1 MGWVHLKMR
10 KAISLEIANQFIVF
24 FQGRFKWTQIL
35 FVKIK
40 NWGPVGKV
48 SLTCGD
54 IFYLQISFRMT
65 LVTCS
70 FTVSNKKCFRQ
81 QKEPI
86 IFEISI
92 PAKAMGSYRWQ
103 YFWNLQTTFPD
114 KILFVNVN
122 SARKTMLL
130 SECQSLF
137 VYLSMYFLTN
147 CFATSEG
154 KWRTR

>member
-10 KAISLEIANQFIVF
+10 KAISLEIANQFIIF

-54 IFYLQISFRMT
+54 IFYRQTSFRMT

-103 YFWNLQTTFPD
+103 YFWNLQTTSPD
-114 KILFVNVN
+114 KILFANVN
-122 SARKTMLL
+122 FLAKNYVIEWVSILI
-130 SECQSLF
+130 CLF
-137 VYLSMYFLTN
+137 IHVFPNKLF
-147 CFATSEG
+147 CHIRG
-154 KWRTR
+154 

>member
-10 KAISLEIANQFIVF
+10 KAISLEIANQFIIF

-54 IFYLQISFRMT
+54 IFYRQTSFRMT

-81 QKEPI
+81 QKVPI

-103 YFWNLQTTFPD
+103 YFWNLQTTSPD
-114 KILFVNVN
+114 KILFANVN
-122 SARKTMLL
+122 FLAKNYVIEWVSILI
-130 SECQSLF
+130 CLF
-137 VYLSMYFLTN
+137 IHVFPNKLFCYIR
-147 CFATSEG
+147 G
-154 KWRTR
+154 

>member
-1 MGWVHLKMR
+1 MGWVHLKIW
-10 KAISLEIANQFIVF
+10 KAISFEIANQFIIF

-54 IFYLQISFRMT
+54 IFYRQTSFRMT

-86 IFEISI
+86 IFEMSI

-103 YFWNLQTTFPD
+103 YFWNLQTTSPD
-114 KILFVNVN
+114 KILFANVN
-122 SARKTMLL
+122 FLAKNYVIEWVSILI
-130 SECQSLF
+130 CLF
-137 VYLSMYFLTN
+137 IHVFPNKLFCYIR
-147 CFATSEG
+147 G
-154 KWRTR
+154 

>member
-10 KAISLEIANQFIVF
+10 KAISLEIANQFIIF

-54 IFYLQISFRMT
+54 IFYRQTSFRMT

-81 QKEPI
+81 QKVPI

-103 YFWNLQTTFPD
+103 YFWNLQTTSPD
-114 KILFVNVN
+114 KILFANVN
-122 SARKTMLL
+122 FLAKNYVIEWVSILI
-130 SECQSLF
+130 CLF
-137 VYLSMYFLTN
+137 IHVFPSKLFCYIR
-147 CFATSEG
+147 G
-154 KWRTR
+154 

>member
-1 MGWVHLKMR
+1 MGWVHLKIW
-10 KAISLEIANQFIVF
+10 KAISLEIANQFIIF

-54 IFYLQISFRMT
+54 IFYRQTSFRMT

-86 IFEISI
+86 IFEMSI

-103 YFWNLQTTFPD
+103 YFWNLQTTSPD
-114 KILFVNVN
+114 KILFANVN
-122 SARKTMLL
+122 FLAKNYVIEWVSILI
-130 SECQSLF
+130 CLF
-137 VYLSMYFLTN
+137 IHVFPNKLFCYIR
-147 CFATSEG
+147 G
-154 KWRTR
+154 

>member
-1 MGWVHLKMR
+1 MGWVHLKIR
-10 KAISLEIANQFIVF
+10 KATSLEIANQFIIF

-103 YFWNLQTTFPD
+103 YFWNLQTTSPD
-114 KILFVNVN
+114 KILFANVN
-122 SARKTMLL
+122 FLAKNYVIEWVSILI
-130 SECQSLF
+130 CLF
-137 VYLSMYFLTN
+137 IHIFPNKLFCYIR
-147 CFATSEG
+147 G
-154 KWRTR
+154 

>member
-10 KAISLEIANQFIVF
+10 KAISLEIANQFIIF
-24 FQGRFKWTQIL
+24 FQGRFKWMQIL

-54 IFYLQISFRMT
+54 IFYRQTSFRMT

-103 YFWNLQTTFPD
+103 YFWNLQTTSPD
-114 KILFVNVN
+114 KILFANVN
-122 SARKTMLL
+122 FLAKNYVIEWVSILI
-130 SECQSLF
+130 CLF
-137 VYLSMYFLTN
+137 IHVFPNKLFCYIR
-147 CFATSEG
+147 G
-154 KWRTR
+154 

>member
-10 KAISLEIANQFIVF
+10 KAISLEIANQFIIF

-54 IFYLQISFRMT
+54 IFYRQTSFRMT

-81 QKEPI
+81 QKVPI

-103 YFWNLQTTFPD
+103 YFWNLQTTSPD
-114 KILFVNVN
+114 KILFANVN
-122 SARKTMLL
+122 FIAKNYVIEWVSILI
-130 SECQSLF
+130 CLF
-137 VYLSMYFLTN
+137 IHVFPNKLFCYIR
-147 CFATSEG
+147 G
-154 KWRTR
+154 

>member
-10 KAISLEIANQFIVF
+10 KAISLEIANQFIIF

-54 IFYLQISFRMT
+54 IFYRQTSFRMT

-103 YFWNLQTTFPD
+103 YFWNLQTTSPD
-114 KILFVNVN
+114 KILFANVN
-122 SARKTMLL
+122 FLAKNYVIEWVSLL
-130 SECQSLF
+130 FIYPCIS
-137 VYLSMYFLTN
+137 
-147 CFATSEG
+147 
-154 KWRTR
+154 

>member
-1 MGWVHLKMR
+1 M
-10 KAISLEIANQFIVF
+10 
-24 FQGRFKWTQIL
+24 
-35 FVKIK
+35 
-40 NWGPVGKV
+40 GKV

-54 IFYLQISFRMT
+54 IFYRQTSFRMT

-103 YFWNLQTTFPD
+103 YF
-114 KILFVNVN
+114 
-122 SARKTMLL
+122 
-130 SECQSLF
+130 
-137 VYLSMYFLTN
+137 
-147 CFATSEG
+147 
-154 KWRTR
+154 

>member
-1 MGWVHLKMR
+1 MGWVHLKIW
-10 KAISLEIANQFIVF
+10 KAISLEIANQFIIF

-54 IFYLQISFRMT
+54 IFYRQTSFRMT

-103 YFWNLQTTFPD
+103 YFWNLQTTSPD
-114 KILFVNVN
+114 KILFANVN
-122 SARKTMLL
+122 FLAKNYVIEWVSILI
-130 SECQSLF
+130 CLF
-137 VYLSMYFLTN
+137 IHVFPNKLFCYIR
-147 CFATSEG
+147 G
-154 KWRTR
+154 

>member
-10 KAISLEIANQFIVF
+10 KAISLEIANQFIIF

-54 IFYLQISFRMT
+54 IFYRQTSFRMT

-70 FTVSNKKCFRQ
+70 FTVSNKKYFRQ
-81 QKEPI
+81 LKEPI

-103 YFWNLQTTFPD
+103 YFWNLQTTSPD
-114 KILFVNVN
+114 KILFANVN
-122 SARKTMLL
+122 FLAKNYVIEWVSILI
-130 SECQSLF
+130 CLF
-137 VYLSMYFLTN
+137 IHVFPNKLFCYIR
-147 CFATSEG
+147 G
-154 KWRTR
+154 

>member
-1 MGWVHLKMR
+1 MGWVHLKIW
-10 KAISLEIANQFIVF
+10 KAISLEIANQFIIF
-24 FQGRFKWTQIL
+24 FQGRFKWRQIL

-54 IFYLQISFRMT
+54 IFYRQTSFRMT

-103 YFWNLQTTFPD
+103 YFWNLQTTSPD
-114 KILFVNVN
+114 KILFANVN
-122 SARKTMLL
+122 FLAKNYVIEWVSILI
-130 SECQSLF
+130 CLF
-137 VYLSMYFLTN
+137 IHVFPNKLFCYIR
-147 CFATSEG
+147 G
-154 KWRTR
+154 

>member
-10 KAISLEIANQFIVF
+10 KAISLEIANQFIIF

-48 SLTCGD
+48 SLTCSD
-54 IFYLQISFRMT
+54 IFYRQTSFRMT

-86 IFEISI
+86 IFEMSI

-103 YFWNLQTTFPD
+103 YFWNLQTTSPD
-114 KILFVNVN
+114 QILFANVN
-122 SARKTMLL
+122 FLAKNYVIEWVSILI
-130 SECQSLF
+130 CLF
-137 VYLSMYFLTN
+137 IHVFPNKLFCYIR
-147 CFATSEG
+147 G
-154 KWRTR
+154 

>member
-10 KAISLEIANQFIVF
+10 KAISLEIANQFIIF
-24 FQGRFKWTQIL
+24 FQGRFKWRQIL

-54 IFYLQISFRMT
+54 IFYRQTSFRMT

-86 IFEISI
+86 IFEMSI

-103 YFWNLQTTFPD
+103 YFWNLQTTSPD
-114 KILFVNVN
+114 KILFANVN
-122 SARKTMLL
+122 FLAKNYVIEWVSILI
-130 SECQSLF
+130 CLF
-137 VYLSMYFLTN
+137 IHVFPNKLFCYIR
-147 CFATSEG
+147 G
-154 KWRTR
+154 